1 MNFDAEKKNTEI
13 KYFGENEEQMCMGQR
28 KKPSMCNSIKVNPF
42 FLQKSNDRQR
52 ITDRLTDQVNYI
64 LDAYW

>member
-1 MNFDAEKKNTEI
+1 M
-13 KYFGENEEQMCMGQR
+13 R
-28 KKPSMCNSIKVNPF
+28 NSIKVNPF

-64 LDAYW
+64 LDALLIGKRNLNKKCSNCNRENHNPPKRK